1 MRCNNISLN
10 NSQGHP
16 GKEGPNGEKG
26 HMVSFFFYFYLPLF
40 TSLQIL
46 ELRISN
52 VFQLRY
58 VFVLLQTHL
67 HKAFCINGDNSSAAG
82 ACVCVCVCVCVCTVI
97 ACVLQNSHQTFI
109 SPGPRWPSRTH
120 RLSWTPRREGE
131 MIINH

>member
-26 HMVSFFFYFYLPLF
+26 HMVSFLYLSLALF
-40 TSLQIL
+40 TSLQFL

-52 VFQLRY
+52 VSRLRY

-67 HKAFCINGDNSSAAG
+67 HKTFCINGDNSSAAG
-82 ACVCVCVCVCVCTVI
+82 VCVCVCTVM
-97 ACVLQNSHQTFI
+97 ACVLQNSNRTFI

-120 RLSWTPRREGE
+120 RLSWAPRREGE

>member
-26 HMVSFFFYFYLPLF
+26 HMVSFFISLSLSSLLSSFWSFGFRMYLGSA
-40 TSLQIL
+40 TSLSYFRHICIKPFAL
-46 ELRISN
+46 MEITIALR
-52 VFQLRY
+52 V
-58 VFVLLQTHL
+58 H
-67 HKAFCINGDNSSAAG
+67 
-82 ACVCVCVCVCVCTVI
+82 VCVCVCTVM
-97 ACVLQNSHQTFI
+97 ACVLQNSNRTFI

-120 RLSWTPRREGE
+120 RLSWAPRREGE